1 MVLKMKPSWA
11 SAFIVFT
18 DLCDELA
25 TVHSLAAGIAPYRPQ
40 KDTGSSSEPRC

>member
-18 DLCDELA
+18 DLCDELV
-25 TVHSLAAGIAPYRPQ
+25 TVDLLAGGPALYRPQ
-40 KDTGSSSEPRC
+40 KATGHSSELHC